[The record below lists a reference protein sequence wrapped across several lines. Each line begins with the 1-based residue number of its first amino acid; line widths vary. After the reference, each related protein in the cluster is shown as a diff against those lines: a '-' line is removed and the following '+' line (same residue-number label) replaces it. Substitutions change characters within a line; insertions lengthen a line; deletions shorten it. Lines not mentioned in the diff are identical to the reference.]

1 MRKRTFLLTIGAVMV
16 VIGAVWF
23 FQGIGILPGSVMS
36 GQTFWA
42 YAGAVLVIVGAI
54 LGWLGARRIAG

>member
-23 FQGIGILPGSVMS
+23 LQGIGILPGSVMS
-36 GQTFWA
+36 GQSFWA
-42 YAGAVLVIVGAI
+42 YAGAVLVIAGAV
-54 LGWLGARRIAG
+54 LGWLGAKRS